1 MIDEAVIEI
10 EPLIGTLAAC
20 RAIGASRAALYRRRF
35 PPAPRVRQPR
45 RSPARA
51 LADGERAVRGVLIA
65 PPDAD
70 AERSHAREHAAHRRR
85 GRPDSSRPLAGNR
98 CHGAKTP
105 AHEATTAVLT
115 SMARRDERRP
125 TCQTKM
131 P

>member
-1 MIDEAVIEI
+1 MKNVPAVKVVTTLDAAESPLPPQIQEALGELVGAAREG
-10 EPLIGTLAAC
+10 LLALSV
-20 RAIGASRAALYRRRF
+20 GVGL
-35 PPAPRVRQPR
+35 RVVHELMEAEHRMP
-45 RSPARA
+45 
-51 LADGERAVRGVLIA
+51 
-65 PPDAD
+65 D
-70 AERSHAREHAAHRRR
+70 AERSHAREHAAHQRR

-98 CHGAKTP
+98 CHGARTP